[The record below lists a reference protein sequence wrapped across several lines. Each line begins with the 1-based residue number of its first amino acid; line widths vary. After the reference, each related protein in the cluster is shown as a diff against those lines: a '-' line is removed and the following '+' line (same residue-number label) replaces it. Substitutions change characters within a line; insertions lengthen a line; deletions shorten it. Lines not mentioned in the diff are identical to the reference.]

1 MEIIK
6 HIAAKWRK
14 VGIHFNF
21 DPTGYTID
29 LIEERRRADPE
40 ACCTDMMME
49 WLGGRGRQPA
59 TWATLVK
66 ILRNVEFTVLANDVE
81 QLVPS
86 LGREG
91 EGQ

>member
-59 TWATLVK
+59 TWATLVE